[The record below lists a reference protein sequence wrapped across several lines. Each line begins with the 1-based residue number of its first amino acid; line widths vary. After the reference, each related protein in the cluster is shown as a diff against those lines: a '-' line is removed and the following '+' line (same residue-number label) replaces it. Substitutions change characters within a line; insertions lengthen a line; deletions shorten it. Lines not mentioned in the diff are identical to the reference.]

1 MSRRTPNLRLWIAL
15 CLALCWSDRSK
26 ALGSDQE
33 ILRSFEVT
41 ASRFQFQPSRLEVNL
56 GDRVSITLRST
67 DVDHGFSLPVF
78 DVEAQIPAGGEPVTI
93 EFVADKPG
101 TFPFGCIT
109 VCGEGHFGMLGELV
123 VLSAEGRD
131 AAEANLVEADFNL
144 VNLPTTR
151 RLPQGGM
158 AFRITHRFSRP
169 LGQGSFLNLVEDSFG
184 LDGGAQTGLE
194 FRYGVS
200 RVAQVGFYRTSD
212 RTIEFF
218 TQGNLVDQGRI
229 PIGVGFVVS
238 LEGVNNF
245 QRDYSSAW
253 GVVVSRR
260 LWGRAAVYLVPR
272 WVANTNFLDVPAAGT
287 GRHSRLLDS
296 STVVLGIGA
305 RALLSD
311 SVAVV
316 AEISPRVAGFDEGV
330 FGGPTDASASFG
342 VEAAYGSH
350 VFQVNFSNHVGTT
363 PAQIARGRSGSG
375 WFIGFNYSKKIF

>member
-1 MSRRTPNLRLWIAL
+1 MSRCKPSLRLWIAL
-15 CLALCWSDRSK
+15 CLALCWSDTSK

-33 ILRSFEVT
+33 ILRSFQVT

-67 DVDHGFSLPVF
+67 DVDHGFGLPVF
-78 DVEAQIPAGGEPVTI
+78 DVEAQIPASGEPVTI

-194 FRYGVS
+194 FRYGVQ
-200 RVAQVGFYRTSD
+200 RVAQIGFYRTSD

-218 TQGNLVDQGRI
+218 TQGNLVDQGRT

-238 LEGVNNF
+238 VEGVNNF
-245 QRDYSSAW
+245 QRDWSGAV
-253 GVVVSRR
+253 GAVVSRR

-272 WVANTNFLDVPAAGT
+272 WVSNTNFLDVTNPS
-287 GRHSRLLDS
+287 GRHSRLSDS
-296 STVVLGIGA
+296 STIMLGIGG
-305 RALLSD
+305 RVLLSD
-311 SVAVV
+311 SVAFV
-316 AEISPRVAGFDEGV
+316 AETSPRLAGFDEGI
-330 FGGPTDASASFG
+330 FGGPTDSSTSFG

-350 VFQVNFSNHVGTT
+350 VFQVNFSNHLGTT
-363 PAQIARGRSGSG
+363 PAQIARGRQGSG